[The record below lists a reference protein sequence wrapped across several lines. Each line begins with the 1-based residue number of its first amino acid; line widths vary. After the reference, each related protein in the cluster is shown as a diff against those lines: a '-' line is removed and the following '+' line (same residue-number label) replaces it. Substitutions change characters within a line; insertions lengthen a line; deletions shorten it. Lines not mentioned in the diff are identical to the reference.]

1 VSKQLTIALALAL
14 TVNITALASA
24 QNILGRGEDQASTE
38 KGKDRFKTA
47 RAGAYVDQG
56 TSPEYRSGADSAAN
70 SKEVPGQLDS
80 PVDDTGLDMDPTI
93 ALFLVVSV
101 LLVVVIA
108 IVAASRRG
116 HRQA

>member
-14 TVNITALASA
+14 ALTVNVTALASA
-24 QNILGRGEDQASTE
+24 QSILGRGEDQASTE
-38 KGKDRFKTA
+38 KGKDRYKTA
-47 RAGAYVDQG
+47 RAVDQS

-101 LLVVVIA
+101 QLVVVVA
-108 IVAASRRG
+108 IFAASRRG